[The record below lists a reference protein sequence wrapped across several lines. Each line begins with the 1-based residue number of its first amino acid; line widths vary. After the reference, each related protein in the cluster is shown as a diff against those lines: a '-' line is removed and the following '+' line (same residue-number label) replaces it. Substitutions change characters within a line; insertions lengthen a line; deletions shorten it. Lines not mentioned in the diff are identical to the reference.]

1 MKYSLKIKLKVTDK
15 PDKSGNQ
22 PLFIQYIAFRKR
34 VLLSTGLKINPI
46 FWNADA
52 QRINIRYD
60 SHRELNKSLAAKFD
74 IVEQLIEQHYLKHSK
89 YPNSAQLKQL
99 LGDTKTLDINTL
111 NEQISLKKLWKDYI
125 DTQTL
130 RKVRPSTIQIYR
142 QTWDKW
148 LLFSA
153 SNDAKYT
160 YKDINFPLLE
170 NFRIFLLNK
179 NYQRNT
185 RGKAIKTIKSF
196 FNYLLEMKELP
207 INPNFKKVKTEKEE
221 NEITTFSLLELESL
235 KREVLYSTYPGY
247 ATPKF
252 ALSEIDTLVGRIM
265 VFLCNTGLSFVDFKN
280 LKVKHLIF
288 NSHDNIPTD
297 LQLQLTRT
305 KVDTA
310 RCIIPILDGTIDII
324 MLALGIEYFSSLSEL
339 KDIPYQ
345 DKVQILNDFLIK
357 NRADGALNDDTA
369 IFPKITN
376 QAFNKKIKTVL
387 QEIKIDSLVQKITGT
402 GADKTETLVPKY
414 AQISSHTGRRT
425 YITLSYQNGNDT
437 SIIMKTTGHV
447 KVETLNRYNKISHMQ
462 IQDVIK
468 RNTIKQYSQMSVLS
482 CSA

>member
-1 MKYSLKIKLKVTDK
+1 MKYSLNLKLKVTDK

-22 PLFIQYIAFRKR
+22 PLFIQYIAYRKR
-34 VLLSTGLKINPI
+34 VLLTTGIKINPI
-46 FWNADA
+46 FWDADA
-52 QRINIRYD
+52 QRIHRRYD
-60 SHRELNKSLAAKFD
+60 SHRELNNLLDAKFN
-74 IVEQLIEQHYLKHSK
+74 IIEQLIEQHYLKHNK
-89 YPNSAQLKQL
+89 YPNSTELKQL
-99 LGDTKTLDINTL
+99 LGDARALDINTQRERITL
-111 NEQISLKKLWKDYI
+111 NHLWVDYME
-125 DTQTL
+125 TQKQ

-160 YKDINFPLLE
+160 YKDINFFLLE

-179 NYQRNT
+179 NYQKNT
-185 RGKAIKTIKSF
+185 RGKAVKTIKSF

-207 INPNFKKVKTEKEE
+207 INPNFKKVQTEKEE
-221 NEITTFSLLELESL
+221 NEITTFSLLELEAL
-235 KREVLYSTYPGY
+235 KREVLYSAYPGFVR
-247 ATPKF
+247 PKF
-252 ALSEIDTLVGRIM
+252 CLADTDKLFGRIM

-280 LKVKHLIF
+280 LKVRHLMF
-288 NSHDNIPTD
+288 KSHDNIPSD

-324 MLALGIEYFSSLSEL
+324 MMALGINYYRSLADLSNITYL
-339 KDIPYQ
+339 
-345 DKVQILNDFLIK
+345 DKVQILNNFLVK
-357 NRADGALNDDTA
+357 NRADGALSDDTA
-369 IFPKITN
+369 IFPEITN

-387 QEIKIDSLVQKITGT
+387 REIKIDSLVQKITGT

-414 AQISSHTGRRT
+414 TQISSHTGRRT

-437 SIIMKTTGHV
+437 SIIMKTTGHS
-447 KVETLNRYNKISHMQ
+447 KIETLNRYNKISHTQ
-462 IQDVIK
+462 IQEVIK
-468 RNTIKQYSQMSVLS
+468 RNTLKQYSQMSVLS